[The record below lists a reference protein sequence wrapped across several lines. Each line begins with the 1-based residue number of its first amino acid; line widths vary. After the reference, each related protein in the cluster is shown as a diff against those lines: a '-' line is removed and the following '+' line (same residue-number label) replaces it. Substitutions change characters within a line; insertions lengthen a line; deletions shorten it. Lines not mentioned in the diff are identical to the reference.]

1 MKINDSTFCAA
12 PWFQLRNS
20 NLGDYRPCCAIRQ
33 EKSKFAGQIDY
44 KWPTHSPDEWLNS
57 DYMRYIRQ
65 ELTNGNRL
73 PECDSCWQREDHQMI
88 SQRQV
93 LNNTIT
99 YNQGDQLD
107 QTWAKSYFN
116 NKTDYAHDLLLIT
129 DIKLTNLCNFACA
142 MCVPE
147 DSTQIYSQWKKNK
160 RHPWVIQQLQENPKY
175 LDQVKQVYVDK
186 HNHQL
191 LQYAI
196 QKKVRHIKILGGEPL
211 LDQVAL
217 DLLSGVDPAQKKR
230 TSLIIITNGS
240 VDLDSVCEQLGDF
253 QTIQFIMSL
262 EGIGAVQDY
271 IRKGSSWSMIEK
283 NVDNFLTKYSN
294 SKNNLRIHHTVQAL
308 SLYHLHELV
317 DWCDSKNIKLS
328 TEILTV
334 PEYMSV
340 AVIPEE
346 LRLTC
351 FQKLIGTHPGLVGS
365 IQKIKYQADLKSQLQ
380 DFLTWYDPNGTWQNT
395 FPEWRLE
402 SQVC

>member
-1 MKINDSTFCAA
+1 M
-12 PWFQLRNS
+12 
-20 NLGDYRPCCAIRQ
+20 
-33 EKSKFAGQIDY
+33 
-44 KWPTHSPDEWLNS
+44 HSPVEWMSS
-57 DYMRYIRQ
+57 DYMQYLRQ

-73 PECDSCWQREDHQMI
+73 PECGGCWQREDHQMV

-107 QTWAKSYFN
+107 QTWTKSYFN
-116 NKTDYAHDLLLIT
+116 NKTDYAHDLLLMS

-142 MCVPE
+142 MCVPK

-160 RHPWVIQQLQENPKY
+160 KHPWVIQQLQKNPEY

-196 QKKVRHIKILGGEPL
+196 EKKVRHIKILGGEPL

-217 DLLSGVDPAQKKR
+217 DLLSAVDLEQKER

-240 VDLDSVCEQLGDF
+240 VDLDSVCQQLGNF
-253 QTIQFIMSL
+253 QTIQFIISL
-262 EGIGAVQDY
+262 EGVGAVQDY
-271 IRKGSSWSMIEK
+271 IRKGSSWSVIEK
-283 NVDNFLTKYSN
+283 NIDNFLTKYSN

-308 SLYHLHELV
+308 SLYHLHKLV
-317 DWCDSKNIKLS
+317 DWCDSKNLQLS

-340 AVIPEE
+340 AVIPKE

-351 FQKLIGTHPGLVGS
+351 FPKLIDNHPGLVES
-365 IQKIKYQADLKSQLQ
+365 IQKIDYQADLKSQLQ
-380 DFLTWYDPNGTWQNT
+380 DFLTWYDPSNTWQNV

-402 SQVC
+402 LRVC

>member
-1 MKINDSTFCAA
+1 
-12 PWFQLRNS
+12 
-20 NLGDYRPCCAIRQ
+20 
-33 EKSKFAGQIDY
+33 
-44 KWPTHSPDEWLNS
+44 
-57 DYMRYIRQ
+57 
-65 ELTNGNRL
+65 
-73 PECDSCWQREDHQMI
+73 
-88 SQRQV
+88 
-93 LNNTIT
+93 
-99 YNQGDQLD
+99 
-107 QTWAKSYFN
+107 
-116 NKTDYAHDLLLIT
+116 
-129 DIKLTNLCNFACA
+129 

-160 RHPWVIQQLQENPKY
+160 KHPWVIRQLQENPKY

-217 DLLSGVDPAQKKR
+217 DLLSAVDLEQKKR

-271 IRKGSSWSMIEK
+271 IRKGSSWGMIEK
-283 NVDNFLTKYSN
+283 NIDNFLIKYSN
-294 SKNNLRIHHTVQAL
+294 SKNNIRIHHTVQAL

-317 DWCDSKNIKLS
+317 DWCDNKNIKLS

-351 FQKLIGTHPGLVGS
+351 FQKLIDTHPGLVGS
-365 IQKIKYQADLKSQLQ
+365 IQKIDYQADLKSQLQ

-402 SQVC
+402 SQVR

>member
-20 NLGDYRPCCAIRQ
+20 NLGNYLACCVIRQ
-33 EKSKFAGQIDY
+33 DKSNFTGQIDH
-44 KWPTHSPDEWLNS
+44 KWPTHSPVEWMNS
-57 DYMRYIRQ
+57 DYMHYLRQ
-65 ELTNGNRL
+65 ELANGNRL
-73 PECDSCWQREDHQMI
+73 PECDTCWQREDHQMV

-93 LNNTIT
+93 INNTVSH
-99 YNQGDQLD
+99 NQGHQLD
-107 QTWAKSYFN
+107 QTWVKSYFN
-116 NKTDYAHDLLLIT
+116 NKTDYAHDLLVIA

-147 DSTQIYSQWKKNK
+147 DSTQIYSQWRKNK
-160 RHPWVIQQLQENPKY
+160 KHPWVIQQLQENPKY

-211 LDQVAL
+211 LDQTAL
-217 DLLSGVDPAQKKR
+217 DLLSAVDPEQKKR

-240 VDLDSVCEQLGDF
+240 VDLDSVCHRLGDF
-253 QTIQFIMSL
+253 QTIQFIISL
-262 EGIGAVQDY
+262 EGVGAVQDY

-283 NVDNFLTKYSN
+283 NIDNFLIKYSN

-308 SLYHLHELV
+308 SLYHLHKLV
-317 DWCDSKNIKLS
+317 DWCDSKNIQLS
-328 TEILTV
+328 TELLTT

-340 AVIPEE
+340 AVVPEE
-346 LRLTC
+346 LRLIC
-351 FQKLIGTHPGLVGS
+351 FQNLIDKQPELIKS
-365 IQKIKYQADLKSQLQ
+365 IQKIGYRADLQSQLQ
-380 DFLTWYDPNGTWQNT
+380 DFLNWYDPGNT
-395 FPEWRLE
+395 RQDIFPAWHREA
-402 SQVC
+402 QVC

>member
-20 NLGDYRPCCAIRQ
+20 NLGNYLACCSIKH
-33 EKSKFAGQIDY
+33 EKSKFTGQIDY
-44 KWPTHSPDEWLNS
+44 KWPTHSPVEWMNS
-57 DYMRYIRQ
+57 DYMQYLRQ

-73 PECDSCWQREDHQMI
+73 PECDGCWQREDHQMV

-107 QTWAKSYFN
+107 QTWTKSYFN
-116 NKTDYAHDLLLIT
+116 NKTDYAHDLLLIA

-142 MCVPE
+142 MCVPK

-160 RHPWVIQQLQENPKY
+160 KHPWVIQQLQKNPEY
-175 LDQVKQVYVDK
+175 LDQVKQVYIDK

-196 QKKVRHIKILGGEPL
+196 QKKVRHIKFLGGEPL
-211 LDQVAL
+211 LDQAAL
-217 DLLSGVDPAQKKR
+217 DLLSAVDIEQKER

-240 VDLDSVCEQLGDF
+240 VDLDSVCQQLGNF
-253 QTIQFIMSL
+253 QTIQFIISL
-262 EGIGAVQDY
+262 EGVGAVQDY
-271 IRKGSSWSMIEK
+271 IRKGSSWSVIEK
-283 NVDNFLTKYSN
+283 NVDNFLAKYSN
-294 SKNNLRIHHTVQAL
+294 SKNNLRIHHTVKEL

-317 DWCDSKNIKLS
+317 NWCDGKNLQLS
-328 TEILTV
+328 TEILTM

-346 LRLTC
+346 LRLPC
-351 FQKLIGTHPGLVGS
+351 FQKLIDNHPGLVGS
-365 IQKIKYQADLKSQLQ
+365 IQQIDYQADLKSQLQ
-380 DFLTWYDPNGTWQNT
+380 DFLTWYDPSNTWQNI

-402 SQVC
+402 LQVC